1 MNKTYQRKTLPKVT
15 IINIVEDY
23 VDEEGDTV
31 GGHVSYLNESC
42 SKGVMPWKM
51 FMEMYEESGCGN

>member
-1 MNKTYQRKTLPKVT
+1 MNKTYQRKNLSKVT

-23 VDEEGDTV
+23 IDEEGCNSGVVT
-31 GGHVSYLNESC
+31 YLNEYG

-51 FMEMYEESGCGN
+51 FMEMYEESEYNEN